1 MEIQVILQQMLML
14 FAMMVTGYVIWKI
27 EWFDENAYQRLSKVV
42 VNILNPI
49 LVVNGVIGKDSGGDA
64 SLLLENL
71 GFVAFFYLLLTV
83 ASFVLV
89 WALRPPMAQRRL
101 YRLMAIFPNV
111 GFMGIPVITSI
122 YGSECMIYIV
132 FYMLGYNLLLYTYG
146 LFLAKKAAEDAGN
159 TAPGRR
165 GQQDTAA
172 DGSGQ
177 QDAAVDGSGQQNAAA
192 GGKGQ
197 WKRMINPGVIFSL
210 LAVVIFLSRLQMPA
224 PVVSFCGYM
233 GNATIPLSMLLIGMS
248 IAKSDLKPIFT
259 DRRIYGFTAV
269 KMLALPIAAIF
280 LLRPLQADP
289 VIFGVFALQLAMP
302 VGNIVTLIAK
312 ECGADEAACTNGIVL
327 STLASILTIPLVCMF
342 L

>member
-71 GFVAFFYLLLTV
+71 GFVAFFYLLLTAV
-83 ASFVLV
+83 SFVLV

-159 TAPGRR
+159 TAHGNGGR
-165 GQQDTAA
+165 
-172 DGSGQ
+172 
-177 QDAAVDGSGQQNAAA
+177 
-192 GGKGQ
+192 GQ
-197 WKRMINPGVIFSL
+197 WKRMVNPGVIFSL

-224 PVVSFCGYM
+224 PIISFCGYM

-259 DRRIYGFTAV
+259 DGRIYGFTAV

>member
-49 LVVNGVIGKDSGGDA
+49 LVVNGVIGKDSGGDM

-71 GFVAFFYLLLTV
+71 GFVVFFYLLLTA

-146 LFLAKKAAEDAGN
+146 LFLAKKAAEDSGN
-159 TAPGRR
+159 IAHG
-165 GQQDTAA
+165 
-172 DGSGQ
+172 
-177 QDAAVDGSGQQNAAA
+177 NN
-192 GGKGQ
+192 GKGQ
-197 WKRMINPGVIFSL
+197 WKRMVNPGVIFSL

-233 GNATIPLSMLLIGMS
+233 GNATGLRLSRCWRS
-248 IAKSDLKPIFT
+248 PSPQFSC
-259 DRRIYGFTAV
+259 YGPCRQT
-269 KMLALPIAAIF
+269 
-280 LLRPLQADP
+280 R
-289 VIFGVFALQLAMP
+289 
-302 VGNIVTLIAK
+302 
-312 ECGADEAACTNGIVL
+312 
-327 STLASILTIPLVCMF
+327 
-342 L
+342 

>member
-71 GFVAFFYLLLTV
+71 GFVAFFYLLLTAV
-83 ASFVLV
+83 SFVLV

-159 TAPGRR
+159 IAHGNGGR
-165 GQQDTAA
+165 
-172 DGSGQ
+172 
-177 QDAAVDGSGQQNAAA
+177 
-192 GGKGQ
+192 GQ
-197 WKRMINPGVIFSL
+197 WKRMVNPGVIFSL

-224 PVVSFCGYM
+224 PIISFCGYM

-259 DRRIYGFTAV
+259 DGRIYGFTAV
-269 KMLALPIAAIF
+269 KMLALPIAAII

>member
-71 GFVAFFYLLLTV
+71 GFVAFFYLLLTAV
-83 ASFVLV
+83 SFVLV

-132 FYMLGYNLLLYTYG
+132 FYMLGYIHYIVYPLTPYLLLFLVSLLLYICY
-146 LFLAKKAAEDAGN
+146 
-159 TAPGRR
+159 
-165 GQQDTAA
+165 
-172 DGSGQ
+172 
-177 QDAAVDGSGQQNAAA
+177 
-192 GGKGQ
+192 
-197 WKRMINPGVIFSL
+197 
-210 LAVVIFLSRLQMPA
+210 
-224 PVVSFCGYM
+224 
-233 GNATIPLSMLLIGMS
+233 
-248 IAKSDLKPIFT
+248 
-259 DRRIYGFTAV
+259 
-269 KMLALPIAAIF
+269 
-280 LLRPLQADP
+280 
-289 VIFGVFALQLAMP
+289 
-302 VGNIVTLIAK
+302 
-312 ECGADEAACTNGIVL
+312 
-327 STLASILTIPLVCMF
+327 
-342 L
+342 